1 MTLQMIG
8 LLPVVALNQ
17 TPLDGQ
23 LRGLTALHIVSGGR
37 DIEDRRHL
45 VIAALVNAK
54 ADIEAR
60 DLNGRTPL
68 LVAAGAAYWKGAET
82 LHESGAD
89 MKATKPGG
97 RNFADEAKDAN
108 RALASWWSDI
118 SGLQPS
124 GAPREPR
131 IGIFRRG
138 EVSDKRYAR
147 LVLDRARRSRMQSA
161 SEVRRAEI
169 HADSFHT
176 WGSYAWGGGD
186 GGRDWS
192 GAVEAAERGSCH
204 GPLNVDAVPNWKDS
218 HSVGAQSN
226 PGVWLESWTDARP
239 GSGPGDRDRYR
250 DRRRP
255 ESGPGVSRRDR
266 DLEPEHDRRDRR
278 QGDRDR
284 GYGGRRGNGG
294 WRGYSN

>member
-1 MTLQMIG
+1 MAAVDSNGCNALQFACNAQRTEPIIGMTLQMIG

-54 ADIEAR
+54 ANIEAR

-118 SGLQPS
+118 SGVQPS
-124 GAPREPR
+124 GAPRER
-131 IGIFRRG
+131 RSGIYKRG
-138 EVSDKRYAR
+138 EVSDKRHAR
-147 LVLDRARRSRMQSA
+147 MVM
-161 SEVRRAEI
+161 
-169 HADSFHT
+169 
-176 WGSYAWGGGD
+176 G
-186 GGRDWS
+186 
-192 GAVEAAERGSCH
+192 
-204 GPLNVDAVPNWKDS
+204 
-218 HSVGAQSN
+218 
-226 PGVWLESWTDARP
+226 
-239 GSGPGDRDRYR
+239 R
-250 DRRRP
+250 DRRSKMHSFTEVRQEKFTP
-255 ESGPGVSRRDR
+255 IHSTRGAVMLGEAETEAETGVGQSRQPSAARVMDR
-266 DLEPEHDRRDRR
+266 
-278 QGDRDR
+278 
-284 GYGGRRGNGG
+284 
-294 WRGYSN
+294 